1 VRNGGFAAGAWIAGG
16 IVVLAFYA
24 LFAYV
29 RSVNERAADGPPAPR
44 WTRYALPISIVAFLV
59 TALLIAWLAP
69 AWFGGVILGGCVGVT
84 IAFQVR
90 RPRRPMPPS
99 RPSSGPTSPGPSA
112 D

>member
-1 VRNGGFAAGAWIAGG
+1 MRNSGLPAGAWAAVL
-16 IVVLAFYA
+16 VVSLAFYG

-29 RSVNERAADGPPAPR
+29 RSVKERAVDGPPAPA
-44 WTRYALPISIVAFLV
+44 WTRYALPISVVVFLLASVASF
-59 TALLIAWLAP
+59 WLAP
-69 AWFGGVILGGCVGVT
+69 GWFGGVILGGCIGIT

-99 RPSSGPTSPGPSA
+99 RPASGPPSSDPPA